1 MRNNRKAAILLG
13 GVLGLSAVHIYAN
26 TADKPVTYTTEE
38 ARAIAA
44 TRLINERDRWES
56 LFSWLRRQSEASGS
70 NPEARVDCAALVRRY
85 VEEGGPNHP
94 DWNNIGQHISLI
106 RGGVYIDAYVDYT
119 LSRINDLLKNI
130 DQLSDKAIKSF
141 VSETDSHQCMLSDV
155 SKLYQAAEFEVEHPS
170 LTKKIAAGA
179 KKFGRGVAVAGSTYA
194 HRAAFNIAVVGAN
207 CAARFTDWYGFNL
220 LCLPLDVL
228 KVVCSVVFPWAP
240 VKLDAYQDHRLSR
253 LGWKEALLAINE
265 SDEKVAKALGF
276 DNWSGPRYWVENS
289 KIEES
294 GEYFF
299 DKDTSHWN
307 SWR

>member
-1 MRNNRKAAILLG
+1 MRNNGKAAMLLG
-13 GVLGLSAVHIYAN
+13 GALGLSAVHMYAN
-26 TADKPVTYTTEE
+26 KAEKPVTYTTEE

-44 TRLINERDRWES
+44 TRLINERDRWKS
-56 LFSWLRRQSEASGS
+56 LLSWLRRQSEASGS

-106 RGGVYIDAYVDYT
+106 RGGVYIDARVDYT

-155 SKLYQAAEFEVEHPS
+155 SKLYQTAKFEEEHPS
-170 LTKKIAAGA
+170 LTKKIADGA
-179 KKFGRGVAVAGSTYA
+179 KKFVRSVAVAGSTYA

-207 CAARFTDWYGFNL
+207 CAARFTDWYGLNL

-228 KVVCSVVFPWAP
+228 KVARSVVFPWAP

-253 LGWKEALLAINE
+253 LGWKKGLLLINE
-265 SDEKVAKALGF
+265 SDEKVAKDLGF
-276 DNWSGPRYWVENS
+276 DDWSGPRYVVKDS
-289 KIEES
+289 KIKES
-294 GEYFF
+294 GGYFF
-299 DKDTSHWN
+299 DVERSYD
-307 SWR
+307 SW